1 MARGKLNELYRGSGD
16 WHEDIVRFVN
26 ENGAKYPPKVRLWI
40 FLLNWNYL
48 RISILQSNYCQDFH
62 IFNERN
68 YWNVQVVEKTKELIT
83 KQATVIAKRA
93 DEHEDFITKVNSCV
107 CSSF

>member
-16 WHEDIVRFVN
+16 WHEDIARFVN
-26 ENGAKYPPKVRLWI
+26 ENGAKYPPKVRFWI

-48 RISILQSNYCQDFH
+48 TISIFPSNSCQDFH

-68 YWNVQVVEKTKELIT
+68 DWNVQVVKKTKELIT